1 MKQHEISQIFCV
13 NRGMARLRNC
23 WTLSG
28 LQGELVYVGHGLL
41 CLSCSLFL
49 SHLWFLVH
57 NPFLSSGCLSTSS
70 LPTTSLLN
78 LISVFLHAARV
89 WPSTCC
95 CLYPCA
101 AFYCL
106 ASTAPQTNV
115 PFKPHETSLP
125 PQNLS

>member
-1 MKQHEISQIFCV
+1 MRFHRYLVSTEEWHDLGIAGPFLGSEENWSMLATAYYVCLAPCFFP
-13 NRGMARLRNC
+13 
-23 WTLSG
+23 TSG
-28 LQGELVYVGHGLL
+28 
-41 CLSCSLFL
+41 SSF
-49 SHLWFLVH
+49 H

-78 LISVFLHAARV
+78 LISIFLQTSRV
-89 WPSTCC
+89 WPSMCC

-101 AFYCL
+101 TFYYL
-106 ASTAPQTNV
+106 ALTAPQSNV